1 MHVTDARWAWQR
13 WCSGAWAG
21 TGTPGCHS
29 SGQQWVTV
37 GAVARYSARQVA
49 PAGLLVV
56 GLGFLGLDSLDSPTS

>member
-1 MHVTDARWAWQR
+1 MATLVQR
-13 WCSGAWAG
+13 CLGRNR
-21 TGTPGCHS
+21 HS
-29 SGQQWVTV
+29 RLSQQWVTV